1 MYHRAFLSLIFNF
14 SFSIFNYP
22 HDVSQSV
29 SDVVQQRLYLLRRAV
44 EVGHHDRF
52 AACRVSRAY
61 PVRRVLEGY
70 ALFWPQTEEARGLY
84 IDIGRRLAVLDLLR
98 ACYRVEIFQQSDA
111 LEVLLGEGLRGCRR
125 ECDLYS
131 LFF

>member
-70 ALFWPQTEEARGLY
+70 ALFGLQTEEARGIY
-84 IDIGRRLAVLDLLR
+84 IDIGRRL
-98 ACYRVEIFQQSDA
+98 IFQQSDA